1 MAMEP
6 LVHILVINREGK
18 STSSLESENLR
29 IRIFKSQAALDRYLL
44 KHYVSIEHQSCVHRG
59 NVEWIYATSKSG
71 HKDVIIIRKE
81 KLYDE

>member
-6 LVHILVINREGK
+6 LVHILVINREGRA
-18 STSSLESENLR
+18 TSSLESENLR
-29 IRIFKSQAALDRYLL
+29 MRIFKSQAALDKYLL
-44 KHYVSIEHQSCVHRG
+44 KHYVSIEHGNCIHRG
-59 NVEWIYATSKSG
+59 NIEWINATSKSG